1 MFFKKNFFIPKLFFL
16 QGLWVQN
23 TWNSMRKKMGC
34 QIQMFIQTSQTYS
47 KIYRTY
53 LLWQKENVTSTVLS
67 SSKCQNSYG
76 GRVTYFIFSTYVP
89 ILITSSKCLCMTL
102 YNIRSFGKSFGKV
115 ALRERERESNV
126 VLLYGKKSQ
135 NINLFFKLQKYKYI
149 T

>member
-1 MFFKKNFFIPKLFFL
+1 MKSMFFKKNFFIPKLFFL

-53 LLWQKENVTSTVLS
+53 LLWQKENVTSTTYVVQVHSSTVLS

-115 ALRERERESNV
+115 ALRERERAM
-126 VLLYGKKSQ
+126 
-135 NINLFFKLQKYKYI
+135 
-149 T
+149 

>member
-1 MFFKKNFFIPKLFFL
+1 
-16 QGLWVQN
+16 
-23 TWNSMRKKMGC
+23 MGC

-53 LLWQKENVTSTVLS
+53 LLWQKENVTSTMYYCSTVLRT
-67 SSKCQNSYG
+67 SKCQNSYG

-115 ALRERERESNV
+115 ALREKESN
-126 VLLYGKKSQ
+126 VLLYGEKKSKHKPIFQ
-135 NINLFFKLQKYKYI
+135 TSKVQVHHVVSRLKSKKCL
-149 T
+149 

>member
-1 MFFKKNFFIPKLFFL
+1 MKSMFFKKKFL
-16 QGLWVQN
+16 HSQAIFSSGAVSSQN

-115 ALRERERESNV
+115 ALWEREQCSIV
-126 VLLYGKKSQ
+126 IWGKKV
-135 NINLFFKLQKYKYI
+135 K

>member
-1 MFFKKNFFIPKLFFL
+1 MKSMFFKKNFFIPKLFFL

-76 GRVTYFIFSTYVP
+76 GGFTYFIFSTYVP

-115 ALRERERESNV
+115 ALREREQCIV
-126 VLLYGKKSQ
+126 IWKKSQ

-149 T
+149 M

>member
-1 MFFKKNFFIPKLFFL
+1 MKSMFFKKNFFIPKLFFL

-53 LLWQKENVTSTVLS
+53 LLWQKENVTSTLS

-115 ALRERERESNV
+115 ALRVRERAM
-126 VLLYGKKSQ
+126 YCYMGKKV
-135 NINLFFKLQKYKYI
+135 K

>member
-1 MFFKKNFFIPKLFFL
+1 
-16 QGLWVQN
+16 
-23 TWNSMRKKMGC
+23 MGC

-53 LLWQKENVTSTVLS
+53 LLWQKENVTSTMYYSSAVLS

-115 ALRERERESNV
+115 ALRVRERAMYCYMGE
-126 VLLYGKKSQ
+126 KKSKHKPIIQ
-135 NINLFFKLQKYKYI
+135 TSKVQVHHVVSRLKSKKCL
-149 T
+149 